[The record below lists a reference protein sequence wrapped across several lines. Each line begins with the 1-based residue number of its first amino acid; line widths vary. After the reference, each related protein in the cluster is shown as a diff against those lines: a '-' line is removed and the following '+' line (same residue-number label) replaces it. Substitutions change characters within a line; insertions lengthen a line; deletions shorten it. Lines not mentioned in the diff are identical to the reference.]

1 MFTFVHMEIKDLNQN
16 RLLTPSMLYKY
27 IEGKDLLSHLKILG
41 NSVEARPIYGYSIGR
56 GSNRILMWSQMHGNE
71 STTTKALIDFW
82 SFLKTDQAEG
92 ILNEC
97 TFLMIPQLNPDGS
110 EAYTRLN
117 ANAIDLNRDFIDLSQ
132 PESRLLRQIY
142 DDFNPDYC
150 FNLHGQRTIF
160 SAGNTSI
167 PATLSFLAPAADPD
181 RSLTPGREIAMKLIV
196 AANKRLQKYLK
207 NAVGRYNDTF
217 NINCAGDYF
226 TSKGTP
232 TVLFEAGHYPKDYKR
247 KTSRKAVYDTL
258 IEMCEVISLNK
269 IDSFSVNEY
278 SKIPENHKNLRDVEI
293 YNLKGTSRG
302 ILSEKNRVFVQF
314 KEELKDGVVLW
325 LPSFDS
331 LNEGY
336 VGLNKINAQNHPDLK
351 NISIDFDEIKNITK
365 MISLLRLHE

>member
-196 AANKRLQKYLK
+196 AANKRLQ
-207 NAVGRYNDTF
+207 
-217 NINCAGDYF
+217 
-226 TSKGTP
+226 
-232 TVLFEAGHYPKDYKR
+232 
-247 KTSRKAVYDTL
+247 
-258 IEMCEVISLNK
+258 
-269 IDSFSVNEY
+269 
-278 SKIPENHKNLRDVEI
+278 
-293 YNLKGTSRG
+293 
-302 ILSEKNRVFVQF
+302 
-314 KEELKDGVVLW
+314 
-325 LPSFDS
+325 
-331 LNEGY
+331 
-336 VGLNKINAQNHPDLK
+336 
-351 NISIDFDEIKNITK
+351 
-365 MISLLRLHE
+365 